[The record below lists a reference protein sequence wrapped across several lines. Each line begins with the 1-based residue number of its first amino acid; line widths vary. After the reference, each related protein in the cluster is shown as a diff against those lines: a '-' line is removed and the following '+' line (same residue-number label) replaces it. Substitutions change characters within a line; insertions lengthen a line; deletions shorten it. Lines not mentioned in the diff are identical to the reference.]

1 MDFSLNRSR
10 GETKMWCKE
19 SSYSINEVTLQTKS
33 PFALIGTHV
42 RIRKALRRFNATFEC
57 CAGIIKSE
65 LLPFSLIFAIFG
77 QMVGISPKFVSF
89 EPYKSHFGV
98 F

>member
-1 MDFSLNRSR
+1 MYS
-10 GETKMWCKE
+10 KVI
-19 SSYSINEVTLQTKS
+19 SYFANKVHLQTKS

-42 RIRKALRRFNATFEC
+42 RIRKALRRFNAALEC

-89 EPYKSHFGV
+89 EPYKSRFAA